1 MTKICCV
8 QFSVHCKAEMQY
20 LLTFK
25 VLGYCFLAL
34 HGSTI
39 IRRYSSFFF
48 EVAMEST
55 PKYLIFANLIHESL
69 KSFQPSILLT
79 VAEQTWAVF
88 SCKLRYYIVG
98 FGYILRLS

>member
-8 QFSVHCKAEMQY
+8 QFSVHCKAKMQY

-34 HGSTI
+34 HGSII

-55 PKYLIFANLIHESL
+55 PKYLIFANLIQESL
-69 KSFQPSILLT
+69 
-79 VAEQTWAVF
+79 
-88 SCKLRYYIVG
+88 
-98 FGYILRLS
+98 